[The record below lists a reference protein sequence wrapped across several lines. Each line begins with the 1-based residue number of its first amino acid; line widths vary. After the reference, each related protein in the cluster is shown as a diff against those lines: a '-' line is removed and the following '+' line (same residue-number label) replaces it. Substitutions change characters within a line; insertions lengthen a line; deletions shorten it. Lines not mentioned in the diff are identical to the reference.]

1 MSRQGRKANKSN
13 RDVQADT
20 GQNQNSSYSN
30 GKAEE
35 MNETPRRNTCL
46 MDKHS
51 GKVKIKDWG
60 RNSKDYLL
68 IQHSNATLKLIF

>member
-20 GQNQNSSYSN
+20 GQNPNSSYSN

-51 GKVKIKDWG
+51 GKVKIKD
-60 RNSKDYLL
+60 
-68 IQHSNATLKLIF
+68 

>member
-1 MSRQGRKANKSN
+1 MSRQGRKGNKSN
-13 RDVQADT
+13 RDVQDDT

-35 MNETPRRNTCL
+35 MNETLRRNTCL

-51 GKVKIKDWG
+51 GKVKIKD
-60 RNSKDYLL
+60 
-68 IQHSNATLKLIF
+68 